1 MEVTSVRLTKKELQ
15 FLEQLIAKGKY
26 ASISEAL
33 KAGLY
38 ELMREEQLKEVLWQ
52 TRAEVR
58 AHFAKKER
66 KLKGFEASH
75 DEED

>member
-1 MEVTSVRLTKKELQ
+1 MEVASVRLTKKEKQ
-15 FLEQLIAKGKY
+15 FLEQLVAKGKY

-38 ELMREEQLKEVLWQ
+38 ELMREETLKEIPWK

-58 AHFAKKER
+58 EYFSKK
-66 KLKGFEASH
+66 KKKIKGLEAQH
-75 DEED
+75 LEED